1 MNIIYILIVLI
12 IAAALVAA
20 LFLRKKEKP
29 VGPSEK
35 KMEFENA
42 VFLPEIIKLLEEG
55 HTATILLKGYS
66 MRPFLESER
75 DKAVLTKAGTPE
87 VGKPVLAEI
96 MPGRFVLHRII
107 SIKGDEVTLLG
118 DGNLHTEKCRLS
130 DVKADVVGFYRKG
143 RQTLDKTT
151 DLKWRAYSRVWM
163 ALMPARRY
171 LLAFYRRIWL
181 RFFD

>member
-12 IAAALVAA
+12 LAAALIAA

-42 VFLPEIIKLLEEG
+42 IFLPEIIKLLEEG

-66 MRPFLESER
+66 MRPFLENER

-130 DVKADVVGFYRKG
+130 DVKA
-143 RQTLDKTT
+143 T

-163 ALMPARRY
+163 ALRPARRY